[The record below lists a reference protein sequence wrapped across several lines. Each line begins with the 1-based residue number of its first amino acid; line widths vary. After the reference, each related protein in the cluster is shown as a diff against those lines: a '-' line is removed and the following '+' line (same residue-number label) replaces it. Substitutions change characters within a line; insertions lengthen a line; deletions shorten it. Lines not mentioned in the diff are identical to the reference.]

1 MLRGDLQ
8 DAPVTAVAGIV
19 LFGLVIARMAALVR
33 ALEGVL
39 SQRRALEK
47 EVAAS
52 TVELN
57 RIASIVTSS
66 RDAIVGL
73 SLDGLVTSWNPAAE
87 KLYRCPAEAVM
98 NRPQEIFTPEQFAR
112 FRSDVDTATTGAE
125 ARSEEIHFV
134 RADGSTVPV
143 AMTVSPIHNGD
154 VLTGISVI
162 GQDVTERHRAEAALK
177 SARSEALEASRL
189 KSEFLAT
196 MSHEIRTPMNGVI
209 GLTGLLLETS
219 LDDVQRQYTQGVQTA
234 GEALLTVI
242 NDILDF
248 SKLEAGKVDLEL
260 RDFDPRRLV
269 AEVGGLLARE
279 ADNKGLELLAYCVP
293 DVPAFLNGDVG
304 RIRQVLL
311 NLASNAVKFTSTGEV
326 AIQLRTS
333 QTADGVVMTHFD
345 VTDTGIG
352 IPAESHER
360 LFESFS
366 QADASTTRRY
376 GGTGLGLAICLR
388 LVEAMDG
395 RIGLDSD
402 VGAGSRF
409 WFELP
414 LAPAVGTAQH
424 QPPVEELPTGLR
436 VLVVDDNATNR
447 LVLAAQLHSWNLNT
461 DVVVDGRS
469 ALAALHHAL
478 GHGRPY
484 DVAILDMG
492 MPVMNGL
499 QLAQA
504 IAADP
509 DLRNT
514 RMLILTSAMRVD
526 APSLRQAGVN
536 HWLTKPVASAAL
548 HRQLK
553 LLMAQTPP
561 PDRRPVPQTYP
572 IRTQHQPLSR
582 ILVVEDNAL
591 NQLVAEHV
599 LARLGYQADIVANGV
614 EALAALSHDAYAA
627 VLMDCH
633 MPVMD
638 GYEATREIRQHE
650 DPSGRMPIIA
660 MTASAMAEDR
670 DRALAAG
677 MDDYLSKPIAI
688 QTLSDVLGRWTTRQ
702 PDAPAAAAVS
712 ANRPDPAPAA
722 IA

>member
-1 MLRGDLQ
+1 M
-8 DAPVTAVAGIV
+8 
-19 LFGLVIARMAALVR
+19 
-33 ALEGVL
+33 
-39 SQRRALEK
+39 
-47 EVAAS
+47 
-52 TVELN
+52 
-57 RIASIVTSS
+57 
-66 RDAIVGL
+66 
-73 SLDGLVTSWNPAAE
+73 
-87 KLYRCPAEAVM
+87 
-98 NRPQEIFTPEQFAR
+98 
-112 FRSDVDTATTGAE
+112 
-125 ARSEEIHFV
+125 
-134 RADGSTVPV
+134 PV

-293 DVPAFLNGDVG
+293 DVPAFVERGC
-304 RIRQVLL
+304 RPH
-311 NLASNAVKFTSTGEV
+311 STGLVESGLQRGQVHLDRGGGDSAAYV
-326 AIQLRTS
+326 ADP
-333 QTADGVVMTHFD
+333 DGVVMTHFD

-414 LAPAVGTAQH
+414 LAPAVGTDHH

-514 RMLILTSAMRVD
+514 RMLILTSAMHVD

-572 IRTQHQPLSR
+572 IRTQTSR
-582 ILVVEDNAL
+582 CPASWWSRTTPSISWSPNTSW
-591 NQLVAEHV
+591 
-599 LARLGYQADIVANGV
+599 LGSAIKPT
-614 EALAALSHDAYAA
+614 SS
-627 VLMDCH
+627 
-633 MPVMD
+633 
-638 GYEATREIRQHE
+638 R
-650 DPSGRMPIIA
+650 
-660 MTASAMAEDR
+660 TASRLWRRCPTMPMR
-670 DRALAAG
+670 RC
-677 MDDYLSKPIAI
+677 
-688 QTLSDVLGRWTTRQ
+688 
-702 PDAPAAAAVS
+702 
-712 ANRPDPAPAA
+712 
-722 IA
+722 

>member
-1 MLRGDLQ
+1 MDQ
-8 DAPVTAVAGIV
+8 ATAGAE
-19 LFGLVIARMAALVR
+19 VR
-33 ALEGVL
+33 
-39 SQRRALEK
+39 S
-47 EVAAS
+47 
-52 TVELN
+52 
-57 RIASIVTSS
+57 
-66 RDAIVGL
+66 
-73 SLDGLVTSWNPAAE
+73 
-87 KLYRCPAEAVM
+87 
-98 NRPQEIFTPEQFAR
+98 QEIY
-112 FRSDVDTATTGAE
+112 
-125 ARSEEIHFV
+125 FV
-134 RADGSTVPV
+134 KADGSAVPV
-143 AMTVSPIHNGD
+143 AMTVSPIRTGA
-154 VLTGISVI
+154 VLSGLSVI

-209 GLTGLLLETS
+209 GLTGLLLDTA
-219 LDDVQRQYTQGVQTA
+219 LDDVQRQYTEGVQTA

-260 RDFDPRRLV
+260 MDFDPRRLV

-293 DVPAFLNGDVG
+293 DVPALLNGDVG

-333 QTADGVVMTHFD
+333 QTHEGLMAHFE

-360 LFESFS
+360 LFDSFS

-395 RIGLDSD
+395 EIGLDSD
-402 VGAGSRF
+402 VGVGSRF
-409 WFELP
+409 WFQLP
-414 LAPAVGTAQH
+414 LAHAAGTDHH
-424 QPPVEELPTGLR
+424 QPLMEELPAGLR

-447 LVLAAQLHSWNLNT
+447 LVLAAQLHSWNLQT

-469 ALAALHHAL
+469 ALVALHRAL
-478 GHGRPY
+478 RQGQPY
-484 DVAILDMG
+484 DLAILDMG
-492 MPVMNGL
+492 MPGMNGL

-504 IAADP
+504 ISADRG
-509 DLRNT
+509 LRNT
-514 RMLILTSAMRVD
+514 RMLILTSAMHVD
-526 APSLRQAGVN
+526 APSLRGAGVN

-548 HRQLK
+548 NRQLK
-553 LLMAQTPP
+553 VLMAETPP
-561 PDRRPVPQTYP
+561 PDRPFVPQSYP
-572 IRTQHQPLSR
+572 TPAQDQPRSR

-599 LARLGYQADIVANGV
+599 LVRLGYQTDIVANGV
-614 EALAALSHDAYAA
+614 EALAALSHDAYTA

-638 GYEATREIRQHE
+638 GYEATMEIRQNE
-650 DPSGRMPIIA
+650 GSSRRLPIIA

-670 DRALAAG
+670 ERALAAG
-677 MDDYLSKPIAI
+677 MDDYISKPIAI
-688 QTLSDVLGRWTTRQ
+688 QTLADVLARWTTPQ
-702 PDAPAAAAVS
+702 PDARESQAVPLTMS
-712 ANRPDPAPAA
+712 S
-722 IA
+722 